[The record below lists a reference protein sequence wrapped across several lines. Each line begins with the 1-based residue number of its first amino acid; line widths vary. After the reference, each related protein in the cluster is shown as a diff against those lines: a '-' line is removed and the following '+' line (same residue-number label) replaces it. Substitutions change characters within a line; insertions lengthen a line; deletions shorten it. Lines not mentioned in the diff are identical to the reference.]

1 MREVRMTE
9 VDVIT
14 PPIGRRLDAIDRR
27 ILTLIQE
34 NSSLSV
40 ADIGDIVGL
49 SATPCWKRIK
59 RLEGDGV
66 IVGKVAL
73 VDPSSVGLD
82 MTIFLDVQSDDHSE
96 AWLRKFSSVV
106 KDMPEVVACY
116 RMAGDVDY
124 CLRIVVSDASEFE
137 EFHRQLNALV
147 RIKST
152 RPHYVV
158 KTLKSSTSLPI
169 APEPARR

>member
-1 MREVRMTE
+1 MTE
-9 VDVIT
+9 AHVTATSD
-14 PPIGRRLDAIDRR
+14 RHLDAIDRK
-27 ILTLIQE
+27 ILALIQE

-40 ADIGDIVGL
+40 ADIGNIVGL

-59 RLEGDGV
+59 RLEADGI

-82 MTIFLDVQSDDHSE
+82 TTIFLDVLSDDHSE
-96 AWLRKFSSVV
+96 AWLKHFSSVV
-106 KDMPEVVACY
+106 EDMPEVVACY

-124 CLRIVVSDASEFE
+124 CLRVVVGDASEFE

-152 RPHYVV
+152 RPRFVTE
-158 KTLKSSTSLPI
+158 TLKLSTSLPI
-169 APEPARR
+169 APLRVQR

>member
-1 MREVRMTE
+1 MREARMTD
-9 VDVIT
+9 VDVTT

-66 IVGKVAL
+66 IAARL
-73 VDPSSVGLD
+73 PWSIHPRSVW
-82 MTIFLDVQSDDHSE
+82 I
-96 AWLRKFSSVV
+96 
-106 KDMPEVVACY
+106 
-116 RMAGDVDY
+116 
-124 CLRIVVSDASEFE
+124 
-137 EFHRQLNALV
+137 
-147 RIKST
+147 
-152 RPHYVV
+152 
-158 KTLKSSTSLPI
+158 
-169 APEPARR
+169 